1 MPSVRRN
8 ILGAGRGDAV
18 NIETV
23 TYEARDPEGVMYKRG
38 TVKQTLYGFH
48 AQQYRSMI
56 WKYGEAEAA
65 ERLWWIWHKRKE
77 A

>member
-1 MPSVRRN
+1 M
-8 ILGAGRGDAV
+8 

-23 TYEARDPEGVMYKRG
+23 TYEARDPESVMYKRG
-38 TVKQTLYGFH
+38 TVRQTLYGFC

-65 ERLWWIWHKRKE
+65 ERFWWIWHKKE
-77 A
+77 NSVTTPDNAVPSL